1 MYIIVLPFMV
11 SYYICFIDFLKSK
24 QSVMKQVSI
33 LLIFAFMSVFVA
45 CKQGGGAEKAKTSD
59 AAATSAL
66 AGATLNVNTNSSII
80 NWTGSKIGGS
90 HSGTI
95 QISNGNL
102 AIKNGNITGGSFVI
116 DMNSILNTDLPDA
129 KKGDLVGHLKNS
141 DFFDVAVFPTA
152 KFDIT
157 NITALK
163 NEPGASHLVYGNLT
177 LKDVTKEIGF
187 KANINVA
194 GNNATVK
201 TVKFAIDRADF
212 NVKYGSNRFFD
223 NLKDKAIN
231 DNIDLEIVVN
241 AS

>member
-1 MYIIVLPFMV
+1 
-11 SYYICFIDFLKSK
+11 
-24 QSVMKQVSI
+24 MKQVSI
-33 LLIFAFMSVFVA
+33 LLIFAFISVFVA
-45 CKQGGGAEKAKTSD
+45 CKQEGGAEKAKTS
-59 AAATSAL
+59 APASKSAM
-66 AGATLNVNTNSSII
+66 AGATLNVDTNSSII

-95 QISNGNL
+95 QISNGSL

-116 DMNSILNTDLPDA
+116 DMNSILNTDLPDE
-129 KKGDLVGHLKNS
+129 KKGDLVGHLKNA
-141 DFFDVAVFPTA
+141 DFFDVSVYPTA

-157 NITALK
+157 KVTALK

-187 KANINVA
+187 KGNIQVN
-194 GNNATVK
+194 GNKATVK
-201 TVKFAIDRADF
+201 TTKFSIDRADF

-231 DNIDLEIVVN
+231 DNIDLEIIVN

>member
-1 MYIIVLPFMV
+1 
-11 SYYICFIDFLKSK
+11 
-24 QSVMKQVSI
+24 MKQAYI
-33 LLIFAFMSVFVA
+33 LLLFVVICAFGA
-45 CKQGGGAEKAKTSD
+45 CKQDTAVEKAKTSNP
-59 AAATSAL
+59 ATRTAM

-95 QISNGNL
+95 QISNGSL
-102 AIKNGNITGGSFVI
+102 AVKNGNITGGSFVI
-116 DMNSILNTDLPDA
+116 DMNSIQNTDLPDD
-129 KKGDLVGHLKNS
+129 KKGDLVGHLKNA
-141 DFFDVAVFPTA
+141 DFFDVGVYPTA

-157 NITALK
+157 NITKLT

-187 KANINVA
+187 KANINVD
-194 GNNATVK
+194 GQNVTVK
-201 TVKFAIDRADF
+201 TTKFSIDRADF

-231 DNIDLEIVVN
+231 DNIDLEIIVN

>member
-1 MYIIVLPFMV
+1 
-11 SYYICFIDFLKSK
+11 
-24 QSVMKQVSI
+24 MKQGFI
-33 LLIFAFMSVFVA
+33 LLLFAVIGVFAA
-45 CKQGGGAEKAKTSD
+45 CKQGGDTENAKVSD
-59 AAATSAL
+59 ATTKSTPS
-66 AGATLNVNTNSSII
+66 GATLNVDTNSSII

-116 DMNSILNTDLPDA
+116 DMNSILNTDLPDN
-129 KKGDLVGHLKNS
+129 KKGDLVGHLKNE
-141 DFFDVAVFPTA
+141 DFFDVAVYPTA

-157 NITALK
+157 NVTKLS
-163 NEPGASHLVYGNLT
+163 NEPTASHLVYGNLT

-187 KANINVA
+187 KAKINVS
-194 GNNATVK
+194 GNTANVK
-201 TVKFAIDRADF
+201 TTKFAIDRADF

-231 DNIDLEIVVN
+231 DNIDLEIIVN